1 MTLDFVITM
10 NHSIPAGV
18 NSGHF
23 ITNGKWSMLDK
34 AFNSQSAVMF
44 ASGEFSRVTEV
55 TTSPT
60 TSLLTKISFF
70 GYDTTSTAIKSAH
83 IIVEKIPASPFTAVT

>member
-1 MTLDFVITM
+1 MYATGD
-10 NHSIPAGV
+10 
-18 NSGHF
+18 
-23 ITNGKWSMLDK
+23 
-34 AFNSQSAVMF
+34 
-44 ASGEFSRVTEV
+44 FSRVTEV

-83 IIVEKIPASPFTAVT
+83 IIVERIPANPFNAIN